1 MPLSVRQNAQTAA
14 QTCNRF
20 HGAGWERPRA
30 GPKSTGHHRELLSK
44 TAHSTVGSLLT
55 QGAKLGSRR
64 GARRSSSANFAIC
77 CLFLAAETAQEV
89 SGTARA
95 HVALVVRM
103 ERWSGKF
110 GPNDLPKSEES
121 TARHLPSWR
130 RHGLAQWT
138 DSVKFA
144 VSTRH
149 RGARHRQEGGRQREA
164 GCPTYPAAARQAGVQ
179 GITAGTPGRAHT
191 N

>member
-64 GARRSSSANFAIC
+64 GARRSARPTSQFVAYSSR
-77 CLFLAAETAQEV
+77 LRQ
-89 SGTARA
+89 R
-95 HVALVVRM
+95 R
-103 ERWSGKF
+103 
-110 GPNDLPKSEES
+110 KSA
-121 TARHLPSWR
+121 ARHALTLHWWCGWSDGLENSDRTIYRNRKNQRRGTGSLRGPIPSSLPSV
-130 RHGLAQWT
+130 HGTEALDIAKRVVGRSRILAR
-138 DSVKFA
+138 SA
-144 VSTRH
+144 VS
-149 RGARHRQEGGRQREA
+149 A
-164 GCPTYPAAARQAGVQ
+164 
-179 GITAGTPGRAHT
+179 
-191 N
+191 